1 MGIFFLV
8 MGGVFLAL
16 PREEKRDE
24 HACGGDSSDSQY
36 LPVPEGEENLLSSEE
51 PEGMQAAEEEPLP
64 ERPWISL
71 VIDDFGFS
79 KAMAEEYSGVDLP
92 LTWAIIPFQSQ
103 SKNSAEMAAAAEI
116 PYIIHMPMGA
126 QGDKTWTEK
135 SGVIDKGMSP
145 ETVTLLLRK
154 AVASL
159 PGAQGL
165 NNHRGSRATADQA
178 TMEMVMNELAAT
190 SLCFLDSRTSSS
202 SVAYNTARKRG
213 IAAGYAS
220 IFLDNETSEESMEKQ
235 FRRGLAMADKRG
247 WVVMIGHTR
256 PDTLNFLRKKSAVP
270 PEGGTYVTLP
280 VLMDLLK
287 RPQHPSSA
295 P

>member
-1 MGIFFLV
+1 M
-8 MGGVFLAL
+8 MGGIFLAL
-16 PREEKRDE
+16 PQEKIRDE
-24 HACGGDSSDSQY
+24 HPYGGNSPDSQY
-36 LPVPEGEENLLSSEE
+36 APLPEGEEEPLASEE
-51 PEGMQAAEEEPLP
+51 PEEMPAEPAEEAPLP
-64 ERPWISL
+64 EKPWISL

-79 KAMAEEYSGVDLP
+79 KAMAEEYSAVDLP
-92 LTWAIIPFQSQ
+92 LTWAIIPFQPQ
-103 SKNSAEMAAAAEI
+103 SESSAAIAAAAEI

-126 QGDKTWTEK
+126 QGDKAWTGQ
-135 SGVIDKGMSP
+135 SGVIDKGMSA

-159 PGAQGL
+159 PEAQGL

-190 SLCFLDSRTSSS
+190 PLFFLDSRTSSS
-202 SVAYNTARKRG
+202 SVAYNTAREKG

-220 IFLDNETSEESMEKQ
+220 IFLDNETSEESMEIQ
-235 FRRGLAMADKRG
+235 FRRGLAMAGKRG

-256 PDTLNFLRKKSAVP
+256 PDTLNYLQKKSSIP
-270 PEGGTYVTLP
+270 PEGGTFVTLP
-280 VLMDLLK
+280 VLMELLK
-287 RPQHPSSA
+287 EPQHPSPA

>member
-1 MGIFFLV
+1 MGMFFLV
-8 MGGVFLAL
+8 MGGVLLSL

-24 HACGGDSSDSQY
+24 HAYGGNSSDSQY
-36 LPVPEGEENLLSSEE
+36 APAPEGEKNPLSSEE
-51 PEGMQAAEEEPLP
+51 PEKMPTEEEPLP

-79 KAMAEEYSGVDLP
+79 KAMAEEYSAVDLP
-92 LTWAIIPFQSQ
+92 LTWAIIPFQPQ
-103 SKNSAEMAAAAEI
+103 SESSAEMAAAAEI
-116 PYIIHMPMGA
+116 PFIIHMPMGA
-126 QGDKTWTEK
+126 QGDKIWTEK

-154 AVASL
+154 AAVSL
-159 PGAQGL
+159 PGAQGM

-235 FRRGLAMADKRG
+235 FRRGLAMAGKRG

-256 PDTLNFLRKKSAVP
+256 PDTLNFIRKKSAIP
-270 PEGGTYVTLP
+270 PEGGTFVTLP
-280 VLMDLLK
+280 VLMELLK
-287 RPQHPSSA
+287 RPQHPSPA